1 MEIFIGII
9 ATFTVINFIGFLAL
23 FLAVG
28 TTIKKTREIK
38 PILEQ
43 LEGAANAYRKAIT
56 ETREIMTHMNLP
68 EISDKLSIFE
78 KRLDQIQKDQ
88 DLMTQ

>member
-1 MEIFIGII
+1 MEIFIGVV
-9 ATFTVINFIGFLAL
+9 ATFTVLNFIGFIAL

-38 PILEQ
+38 PILQE
-43 LEGAANAYRKAIT
+43 LETAASAYKKAIT
-56 ETREIMTHMNLP
+56 KAQVIMTHMNLP

-78 KRLDQIQKDQ
+78 KRLDQIQKYQ